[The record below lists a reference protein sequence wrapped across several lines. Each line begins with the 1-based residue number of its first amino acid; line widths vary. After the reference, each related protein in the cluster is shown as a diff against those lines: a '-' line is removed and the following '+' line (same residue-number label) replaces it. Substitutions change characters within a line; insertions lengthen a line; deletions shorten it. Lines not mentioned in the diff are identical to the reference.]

1 MALLD
6 GLPGVRSAVCSQVTL
21 HPVPSP
27 LNAVRAGLHLPSV
40 LWGLGVETLT
50 SDPAEPGWLDR
61 AYAQVAQLDPSR
73 ERCASPVCRRI
84 RFMYGEV
91 FAHEQLDQATHDALH
106 EVFGVAN
113 LTTFAHITRI
123 LRAGRAVD
131 HQGRDVYLPRL
142 ERLTLPLAFL
152 HGAEN
157 RLFLPRGSEITCDL
171 LRERLGP
178 ERYTRHVV
186 PGYAHMD
193 CFVGRGAAR
202 DVFPIVLAE
211 LERHPA
217 PARVGRRDGAQAG
230 GPTV

>member
-1 MALLD
+1 MGSLTLLMALLD
-6 GLPGVRSAVCSQVTL
+6 GLAGVRSAVCSQVTL
-21 HPVPSP
+21 HPAPSP

-50 SDPAEPGWLDR
+50 SDPDEPGWLDR
-61 AYAQVAQLDPSR
+61 AYARVARLDPSR
-73 ERCASPVCRRI
+73 ERCPSPVCRRI

-91 FAHEQLDQATHDALH
+91 FAHQQLDQATHDALH

-142 ERLTLPLAFL
+142 ERLALPLAFL

-157 RLFLPRGSEITCDL
+157 RLFLPRGSEVTWQL

-193 CFVGRGAAR
+193 CFVGRDAPR
-202 DVFPIVLAE
+202 DVYPIVLGE
-211 LERHPA
+211 LERYAA
-217 PARVGRRDGAQAG
+217 PARSRSS
-230 GPTV
+230 